1 MTALLLQ
8 SAPPAGLA
16 DLAASAFPIVVL
28 LFISWLLLFRPMM
41 KEKREKQEMR
51 EALKPGDRILT
62 IGGIYGTVTR
72 MADERAIFVRVAQ
85 GVELEM
91 ARTAV
96 ATVVPTEGKE

>member
-1 MTALLLQ
+1 MPALLLQ

-28 LFISWLLLFRPMM
+28 LFISYLLLFRPMM

-51 EALKPGDRILT
+51 EALKAGDRILT

-72 MADERAIFVRVAQ
+72 MGDRAVHVRIAE
-85 GVELEM
+85 GVQIEL
-91 ARTAV
+91 ARA
-96 ATVVPTEGKE
+96 AIASVVPAEGKE